1 MTPASTEKVD
11 FSQKK
16 KNTHKTKK
24 YIQEESPEKSN
35 KNKKKTMQV
44 NHNLDFPRFLIS
56 SCLFSLFFV

>member
-16 KNTHKTKK
+16 NI

-35 KNKKKTMQV
+35 KNKKENMQV
-44 NHNLDFPRFLIS
+44 NHNLDFPRF
-56 SCLFSLFFV
+56 FD